1 MGATQTN
8 RDEDMEVERTNA
20 GRGTARSRSRLVE
33 ASTHDDAL
41 ATGKAVFDRLVGA
54 DPHAAAD
61 HYVCFD
67 EDETSVAGKAQWGE
81 LPTAAPVDSDDGQD
95 LLERG
100 WAATK
105 GAFERNVERVN
116 DALDELSDGEI
127 VRDEYLARHAF
138 HRVDAYDGPTSS
150 LYNEHPN
157 GTRHR
162 EQLDRVLRERGP
174 LDRIRRRPLLTD
186 VPVHKL
192 AARNSHADAR
202 VPEHRDWWASRPA
215 SSPGLL
221 PIRVAWRGP
230 RRRLSNLVA
239 RVREKG
245 RELVL

>member
-8 RDEDMEVERTNA
+8 RDEDMEVERRNA

-41 ATGKAVFDRLVGA
+41 ATGKAVFNRLVGA

-67 EDETSVAGKAQWGE
+67 EDETLVAGKAQWGE
-81 LPTAAPVDSDDGQD
+81 LPTAAPVGSDDGQD

-116 DALDELSDGEI
+116 DTLDELSDGETM
-127 VRDEYLARHAF
+127 RDEDLARHAF
-138 HRVDAYDGPTSS
+138 HRLDAYDGPASS

-157 GTRHR
+157 GIRHR
-162 EQLDRVLRERGP
+162 ERLDRVLGESEELWIVP
-174 LDRIRRRPLLTD
+174 AD
-186 VPVHKL
+186 VHF
-192 AARNSHADAR
+192 
-202 VPEHRDWWASRPA
+202 
-215 SSPGLL
+215 
-221 PIRVAWRGP
+221 
-230 RRRLSNLVA
+230 
-239 RVREKG
+239 
-245 RELVL
+245 